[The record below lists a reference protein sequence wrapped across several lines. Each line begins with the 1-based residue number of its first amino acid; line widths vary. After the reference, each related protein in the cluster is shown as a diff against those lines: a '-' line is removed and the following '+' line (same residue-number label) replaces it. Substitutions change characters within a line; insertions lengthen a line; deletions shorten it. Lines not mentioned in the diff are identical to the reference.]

1 MLVLP
6 FWLSAKGV
14 KLDQNEIKELLRLGI
29 EAARNNNRIIARNYF
44 RQVLDIDSS
53 NESAW
58 LWMAQSADR
67 IEDRRDYLERVLEIN
82 PANDKAR
89 AALEKIYAAA
99 PPEAAPQS
107 SVFERAAARREERDA
122 GFEENRDWLRP
133 VDRPRRDD
141 DLWSKRRKQQNYIP
155 QILMGALGIAFIGL
169 AIFLF
174 IQQQDDE
181 SEGTAPTA
189 TFDVVATQTAFAYAQ
204 SLVTPSNTPRPTSPL
219 LLTPRDN
226 RLPPTAA
233 PTITFTPRPTATDPP
248 APNNPNNYEVI
259 FVSNP
264 AQGEPSRLFRIQG
277 DGNELVEITIQLPV
291 LVTETPLDTEATPE
305 GDITTE
311 DETPAPEGETEAP
324 ATETVA
330 PPETV
335 ADTSRYDLIDPALSP
350 DGRILVFTVERGG
363 FQELYRASA
372 TGGPAVPLTNL
383 GALYTRYAAWSP
395 DGQTVLFA
403 STADGDFEI
412 YALELPTSGA
422 GEIGQPI
429 PLTDNEYDDRQ
440 PTWSPDGQFIAFAS
454 DRAGI
459 GEYEIF
465 VMSFLGSD
473 PVCQMTNATGSSFYP
488 SWSPDG
494 SQIAFISNR
503 GGDNDLYLM
512 RYDGSA
518 ETLVTVN
525 DGDWQDREPSWTGD
539 GQWLIISSNRVD
551 GPPSALGNVTSK
563 LWILTPNGGEWYRIT
578 EGDSNDTRPLWT
590 NRLPADQEP
599 AIATDFEFRCAS
611 R

>member
-1 MLVLP
+1 M
-6 FWLSAKGV
+6 
-14 KLDQNEIKELLRLGI
+14 DQNEIRELLRLGI

-82 PANDKAR
+82 PDNDKAR

-99 PPEAAPQS
+99 PPETAAPQP
-107 SVFERAAARREERDA
+107 SVFERAAARRESRDE

-133 VDRPRRDD
+133 VDRPRRDE
-141 DLWSKRRKQQNYIP
+141 DLWTKRRKQQNYIP
-155 QILMGALGIAFIGL
+155 QILMGVLGIAFIGL

-174 IQQQDDE
+174 VQQQDEDG
-181 SEGTAPTA
+181 EGTAPTS

-204 SLVTPSNTPRPTSPL
+204 SLITPSNTPRPTSPL

-226 RLPPTAA
+226 RLPPTMA
-233 PTITFTPRPTATDPP
+233 PTVTSTPRPTATGTPTPNDPSG
-248 APNNPNNYEVI
+248 YEVI
-259 FVSNP
+259 FVSNT
-264 AQGEPSRLFRIQG
+264 AQGEPARLFRVR
-277 DGNELVEITIQLPV
+277 GNGAELEEIVLQVPV
-291 LVTETPLDTEATPE
+291 IETETPSEVEPTPE
-305 GDITTE
+305 
-311 DETPAPEGETEAP
+311 DEVPPEGETTAP
-324 ATETVA
+324 ETEATEVVA
-330 PPETV
+330 PPESV
-335 ADTSRYDLIDPALSP
+335 TSTTRYDLLDPALSP
-350 DGRILVFTVERGG
+350 DGRVLVFTVERDG
-363 FQELYRASA
+363 FQELYRASSA
-372 TGGPAVPLTNL
+372 GGPAVPLTNF

-395 DGQTVLFA
+395 DGQTIVFA

-412 YALELPTSGA
+412 YAVELPTSGT
-422 GEIGQPI
+422 GEIPQPI
-429 PLTDNEYDDRQ
+429 PLTDNDYDDRQ
-440 PTWSPDGQFIAFAS
+440 PTWSPDGQYIAFAS

-465 VMSFLGSD
+465 VMPFLGSD
-473 PVCQMTNATGSSFYP
+473 PVCQMTNATGSSFAP

-518 ETLVTVN
+518 ETLISVN
-525 DGDWQDREPSWTGD
+525 DGDWQDREPNWTRD
-539 GQWLIISSNRVD
+539 GQWLVISSNRVD
-551 GPPSALGNVTSK
+551 GPPSAPGNPTSK
-563 LWILTPNGGEWYRIT
+563 LWILTPNGDGWRMITTGE
-578 EGDSNDTRPLWT
+578 SNDTRPLWT
-590 NRLPADQEP
+590 NQLPPNQEP
-599 AIATDFEFRCAS
+599 VITSDFEFRCAS